1 MSEIVKVHPSA
12 KMIADG
18 VWSLPETSTEF
29 VLGNLTSMGR
39 VMVIASDNGV
49 THERIGNVED
59 VSITGSSAELKGV
72 AQDCVIDLSPIAKLT
87 LDLTSVMKDKSFPRL
102 NFMAQDDK
110 VLFAIVGFDGK
121 EPFVTPFLNE
131 VRKSLPP
138 EEKQN
143 SEKSELDENDPRYQ
157 PFKEALESKKTV
169 TIQMRANNIT
179 QRWQGVVEKIVPAMG
194 FLNIMTGDFH
204 LHLKGGAVSK
214 WKQEKNTFIALG
226 EGAEEI
232 GLNVE
237 FIEQ

>member
-1 MSEIVKVHPSA
+1 MSEQVKLHPSA

-18 VWSLPETSTEF
+18 VWSLPETKTEF
-29 VLGNLTSMGR
+29 VLGNLTNMGR

-49 THERIGNVED
+49 THERIGTVED

-102 NFMAQDDK
+102 NFLTEDDK
-110 VLFAIVGFDGK
+110 LLFAIVGFDGK
-121 EPFVTPFLNE
+121 EPFITPFLNE
-131 VRKSLPP
+131 VRQSLPP
-138 EEKQN
+138 EEKPS
-143 SEKSELDENDPRYQ
+143 SEKSELDENDPGYQ
-157 PFKEALESKKTV
+157 PFKEALETQKSVK
-169 TIQMRANNIT
+169 IQMHANNIS

-214 WKQEKNTFIALG
+214 WKQEENTFVALG
-226 EGAEEI
+226 KAAEEI
-232 GLNVE
+232 GLKVE
-237 FIEQ
+237 FIQQ